1 MNRSYLLAL
10 AVIASLMAAPS
21 ADSKD
26 KNSLKPWQDPAVFE
40 ENRLPMSAT
49 FVTDQQ
55 ETVSLDGIWKFSW
68 CESLDGRTEG
78 FESPAFDDSAWG
90 TMPVPGMWE
99 LNGYGDPLYLNIG
112 YAWRGHFTNNPPFVP
127 VEQNHVGQYRR
138 SFNLDPSWIGKQVR
152 LKIGSATSNVQVW
165 VNGRKVGYSEDS
177 KLEAC
182 FDITPYVKA
191 GENLI
196 ALEIHRWCDG
206 TYLEDQDFWR
216 FCGIARGIT
225 VFTREKER
233 LEDVNIVAGMD
244 GSYVIDASVTSGI
257 KSLSFEIVDA
267 CGNTVASQSATLQK
281 RGRCTLS
288 GTVAEP
294 SLWSAETPVLYTLK
308 AKAFTKNGLSES
320 LSLNFGFRTVEVV
333 GSQLLVNGKP
343 ILIKGVDRHELSE
356 DHGYAV
362 TVSEMIEDIKV
373 MKSLNVNAVRTC
385 HYPDDPV
392 WLELC
397 DIYGLYVCAEANIES
412 HGMGYGAATLA
423 AREDY
428 RAAHLARDS
437 RMVRRDI
444 NHPSIIIWSMGNE
457 AGNGEN
463 FYECYRW
470 IKSADPSRPVQ
481 YERADKDWNS
491 DLMTPMYASPQ
502 WCENYCLNNPPKPLI
517 QCEYAHAMGNSMG
530 NFKEYWDL
538 VRKYPSYQGGF
549 IWDFM
554 DQAIRKAS
562 DEGGTDEI
570 FAYGGDFNDYDPS
583 DGSFNCNGVIAA
595 DRTYHPHSYE
605 VRYQYRNIL
614 TSAADAARGR
624 VEVTNEFF
632 FKNLGQYRL
641 LWTLLL
647 DGEAVRTGVVENL
660 DVAPQSTA
668 IVDLGIGELPRT
680 DGDVHI
686 NVSYVLKES
695 DGVLPAG
702 TEVAYDQIAVRESG
716 APAFVPGSA
725 AVEGNALGY
734 SVTEDAHIFRG
745 IFAAPEAA
753 RHRVVAWEA
762 AFSKESG
769 ALCSYKVNGEEM
781 LCEPLL
787 PEFGRAPVEN
797 DLGARLDVAFSVWR
811 YVDLKLKSMTVNTV
825 PGLEAG
831 AARIDVE
838 YNPIAGG
845 AASLRMTYL
854 VYPDGSVR
862 GCESMRDAGTLSEAP
877 VMFRYGMK
885 FAMPGRWSELDFYGK
900 GPWENYS
907 DRNSAALVGRYRQT
921 VNEQYHYGYV
931 RPQESGTKTG
941 MKFFRVLDS
950 KGTGLEISS
959 DVKFS
964 ASALPFSI
972 AQLDCVK
979 DGGKPDKADNDNI
992 YGKQLHSLNLK
1003 EAAHEND
1010 RSNGVT
1016 YVNFDLMQT
1025 GVGGVHSWGTWPLED
1040 YLVRPQERD
1049 FNFVIRPLC
1058 R

>member
-1 MNRSYLLAL
+1 NAL
-10 AVIASLMAAPS
+10 Q
-21 ADSKD
+21 
-26 KNSLKPWQDPAVFE
+26 PWQDPEVFE
-40 ENRLPMSAT
+40 VNRLPMTAT

-55 ETVSLDGIWKFSW
+55 ETVSLDGIWKFAWS
-68 CESLDGRTEG
+68 ESPAGRTEG
-78 FESPAFDDSAWG
+78 FEAVAFDDSGWG

-112 YAWRGHFTNNPPFVP
+112 YAWRGNFANNPPVVP
-127 VEQNHVGQYRR
+127 TERNHVGQYRR
-138 SFNLDPSWIGKQVR
+138 TFNLDDPWIGKQIR
-152 LKIGSATSNVQVW
+152 LRIGSATSNVQVW

-177 KLEAC
+177 KLEAT
-182 FDITPYVKA
+182 FDISRYVRP

-196 ALEIHRWCDG
+196 ALEVHRWCDG

-225 VFTREKER
+225 LFTREKDR
-233 LEDVNIVAGMD
+233 LENVSIVAGMD
-244 GSYVIDASVTSGI
+244 GNFTVKAEVTSGI
-257 KSLSFEIVDA
+257 KSLSFEIADPS
-267 CGNTVASQSATLQK
+267 GNTVATVSGKPLKDGT
-281 RGRCTLS
+281 CTLS
-288 GTVAEP
+288 GTVDSPA
-294 SLWSAETPVLYTLK
+294 LWSAETPVLYTLK
-308 AKAFTKNGLSES
+308 AKASTAKGLAES
-320 LSLNFGFRTVEVV
+320 TSVRFGFRTVEVV
-333 GSQLLVNGKP
+333 GAQLLVNGKP

-385 HYPDDPV
+385 HYPDDPL

-412 HGMGYGAATLA
+412 HGMGYGAETLA
-423 AREDY
+423 ARKDY
-428 RAAHLARDS
+428 LAAHLARDS
-437 RMVRRDI
+437 RMVKRDI
-444 NHPSIIIWSMGNE
+444 NHPSVIIWSMGNE

-470 IKSADPSRPVQ
+470 IKNYDPSRPVQ
-481 YERADKDWNS
+481 YERADNDWNT
-491 DLMTPMYASPQ
+491 DLTVPMYATPK
-502 WCENYCLNNPPKPLI
+502 WCEDYCTNDPKKPLI

-538 VRKYPSYQGGF
+538 VRKYPAYQGGF

-554 DQAIRKAS
+554 DQAIRWPSNK
-562 DEGGTDEI
+562 GGTDII
-570 FAYGGDFNDYDPS
+570 FAYGGDFNGYDPS
-583 DGSFNCNGVIAA
+583 DGSFNCNGVIAP
-595 DRTYHPHSYE
+595 DRTFHPHAYE

-614 TSAADAARGR
+614 TAPADAGNGR
-624 VEVTNEFF
+624 VNVHNEFF
-632 FKNLGQYRL
+632 FKDLSQYRL
-641 LWTLLL
+641 LWTLLV
-647 DGEAVRTGVVENL
+647 DGEAARTGVVENL
-660 DVAPQSTA
+660 DVAPGETA
-668 IVDLGIGELPRT
+668 VVDLGIGKIPQEG
-680 DGDVHI
+680 GDVYI
-686 NVSYVLKES
+686 NVSYVLKEA
-695 DGVLPAG
+695 DGLQPAG
-702 TEVAYDQIAVRESG
+702 TEIAYDQITVRESS
-716 APAFVPGSA
+716 APVFVPGSA
-725 AVEGNALGY
+725 SVAGNALEY
-734 SVTEDAHIFRG
+734 RVTVDSHIFSG

-753 RHRVVAWEA
+753 PHRVTAWEA

-769 ALCSYKVNGEEM
+769 ALCSYTLNGEEM

-797 DLGARLDVAFSVWR
+797 DLGARLDQHLGVWR
-811 YVDLKLKSMTVNTV
+811 YVDLKVKSMTVNAV
-825 PGLEAG
+825 ADDVEGF
-831 AARIDVE
+831 ARVDVE
-838 YNPIAGG
+838 YFPIAGS
-845 AASLRMTYL
+845 AASVMMSYR
-854 VYPDGSVR
+854 VYPDGSIS
-862 GCESMRDAGTLSEAP
+862 GCESMRDAGKLSEAP
-877 VMFRYGMK
+877 AMFRYGMK

-907 DRNSAALVGRYRQT
+907 DRNSAAMVGRYRQT

-941 MKFFRVLDS
+941 MKYFRVLDS

-972 AQLDCVK
+972 AQLDCIK
-979 DGGKPDKADNDNI
+979 DGLKPGKADNDYI
-992 YGKQLHSLNLK
+992 YGQQLHSLELK
-1003 EAAHEND
+1003 EEAHEND

-1016 YVNFDLMQT
+1016 HVNFDLVQM
-1025 GVGGVHSWGTWPLED
+1025 GVGGINSWGSWPLEE

-1049 FNFVIRPLC
+1049 FNFVVRPVC